1 MSENTSRFTES
12 KESTSKD
19 GIRRSLQNLKRS
31 AIKQGRVF
39 WRSKL
44 AVAGLTILI
53 AFVLIA
59 LFAPYIAPYEPDERI
74 YADDGGWKS
83 LESPDSENILGT
95 TANGHDVFS
104 QVVMGSR
111 IAMFVGILGAFMV
124 TVIGTL
130 VGLISGY
137 YGGWVDEVTMRLV
150 DIMYGLPFIPFVIVL
165 VTILGPSV
173 WNLLLGI
180 ALLYWLS
187 TARVIRSEV
196 LSVRERPYIE
206 AAKAAG
212 ASDFRVMFVHILP
225 NVIPLS
231 ALYGAIAVGYS
242 ITAQA
247 SIAFLGFGDP
257 SVSSWGVM
265 LQRAFN
271 SQAFG
276 AAWWWVFP
284 PGIAITVVVT
294 AAYLV
299 GRGYEEVVNPQLQE
313 P

>member
-1 MSENTSRFTES
+1 MSEETSRLTEQ
-12 KESTSKD
+12 KESTAKD
-19 GIRRSLQNLKRS
+19 GTRRFFQNLKKS
-31 AIKQGRVF
+31 MIEQGQVF

-44 AVAGLTILI
+44 AVAGLIILVSFILI
-53 AFVLIA
+53 ALA
-59 LFAPYIAPYEPDERI
+59 APYVAPYQPDERI
-74 YADDGGWKS
+74 YADDGGWKT
-83 LESPDSENILGT
+83 LESPDSENVLGT
-95 TANGHDVFS
+95 TGNAHDVFS
-104 QVVMGSR
+104 QLVMGSR

-137 YGGWVDEVTMRLV
+137 YGGWVDEITMRVV
-150 DIMYGLPFIPFVIVL
+150 DILYGLPFIPFVIVL

-206 AAKAAG
+206 AAEAAG

-257 SVSSWGVM
+257 SVPSWGVM
-265 LQRAFN
+265 LQRAFA

-276 AAWWWVFP
+276 EAWWWVLP
-284 PGIAITVVVT
+284 PGISITAVVT